1 MKMKVID
8 YFTNLII
15 KHKEC
20 NEVEI
25 KTIRYGLETIY
36 ILVTKMIVILIT
48 VIFLKSV
55 KEFLLL
61 LISYSL
67 IRKYSFG
74 LHASKSWICWCT
86 TLPIYIGGSL
96 IIKYAPHNI
105 YVSYLIW
112 TVALI
117 SFALW
122 APADTPKRPLI
133 REKQRKQQKIKTCIT
148 CIILIILMIVL
159 KNDTVTKAFTLGL
172 FIQSIVINPL
182 TYKITNT
189 PFNNYKFYPNK
200 V

>member
-96 IIKYAPHNI
+96 IIKYAPQK
-105 YVSYLIW
+105 
-112 TVALI
+112 
-117 SFALW
+117 LW
-122 APADTPKRPLI
+122 LWG
-133 REKQRKQQKIKTCIT
+133 C
-148 CIILIILMIVL
+148 
-159 KNDTVTKAFTLGL
+159 N
-172 FIQSIVINPL
+172 SS
-182 TYKITNT
+182 
-189 PFNNYKFYPNK
+189 
-200 V
+200 